1 MHLCVCLCI
10 HVCVPSKT
18 VTIHAY
24 QASTYEIAINFVS
37 IGQCII
43 TQDDMT
49 IMWLSCDSTKLQL
62 RTKQDE
68 ERKRLMAARD
78 RIRND
83 MGIMVGKSHGPAQ
96 VDPNQCTDMIEKTG
110 YLGKRPDNALRLPR
124 RQWPKK
130 YCTVSMQGFTLANS
144 HVSQCTERVQ
154 AY

>member
-1 MHLCVCLCI
+1 MSHDY
-10 HVCVPSKT
+10 HVTS
-18 VTIHAY
+18 H
-24 QASTYEIAINFVS
+24 N
-37 IGQCII
+37 
-43 TQDDMT
+43 
-49 IMWLSCDSTKLQL
+49 LQL

-144 HVSQCTERVQ
+144 HVSQYWTCKHLQVI
-154 AY
+154 